1 LHPALEKRFF
11 RAQKKIASRV
21 VPEDRFSTRAVAGV
35 DQDFL
40 GEMVISGAL
49 VLAEGGPLCKSG
61 YLMKARLP
69 YIPGLLS
76 FREGPAAI
84 NAVRTLGTRPSLL
97 FVDGCGINHPRR
109 AGLASYL
116 GVMLDIP
123 TIGISKRVLCG
134 DFRTPIEEG
143 DAEPLVYE
151 NEVVGNVLK
160 SKAGCRPIVVAPGNR
175 VSIESSLELAR
186 AHLKG
191 HKLPEPCRLAHQH
204 ARQVKEL
211 ISRSAEA
218 SLSACDPRQSRP
230 APF

>member
-1 LHPALEKRFF
+1 
-11 RAQKKIASRV
+11 
-21 VPEDRFSTRAVAGV
+21 VAGV

-40 GEMVISGAL
+40 GDLVISGAL
-49 VLAEGGPLCKSG
+49 VLAKKGLSSKSG
-61 YLMKARLP
+61 YLMKAKLP

-84 NAVRTLGTRPSLL
+84 NAIKALGTKPTLL

-109 AGLASYL
+109 AGLASYV

-134 DFRTPIEEG
+134 EFRTPIEEG
-143 DAEPLVYE
+143 EAEPLVYE
-151 NEVVGNVLK
+151 KEVTGFVLK

-175 VSIESSLELAR
+175 VSLESSLDLAR
-186 AHLKG
+186 AHLSA

-211 ISRSAEA
+211 LSRSREV
-218 SLSACDPRQSRP
+218 SLLAPDPRRSRP
-230 APF
+230 ALS